1 MQLGIL
7 IKCTI
12 RLLKLAQLFG
22 NILASE
28 AHSIILQ
35 LINDVGVVLLLLN
48 QHFLH
53 LNIVL
58 NSTDVFLL
66 VDVFSRLTVDF
77 AAA

>member
-58 NSTDVFLL
+58 NSTDVFVL

>member
-53 LNIVL
+53 LNIVGPL
-58 NSTDVFLL
+58 PSNSKWLH
-66 VDVFSRLTVDF
+66 
-77 AAA
+77 

>member
-58 NSTDVFLL
+58 NSTDVFVLI
-66 VDVFSRLTVDF
+66 DVFSRLTVDF